1 MNANQEQ
8 VYKSHADS
16 RSKAPT
22 SGTRDIS
29 NDFGVEA
36 NTGTTQAQEAIN
48 MWAMIKQLGV
58 TVGNIEEDQQSRI
71 LEKIR
76 SMEDRDRI
84 EAESLGAMIN
94 DP

>member
-1 MNANQEQ
+1 MPTRSR
-8 VYKSHADS
+8 YISHMQ
-16 RSKAPT
+16 T
-22 SGTRDIS
+22 
-29 NDFGVEA
+29 VEA
-36 NTGTTQAQEAIN
+36 RLLPVGQEISAMTSVWRQTQAQEAIN
-48 MWAMIKQLGV
+48 MRAMIKQLGV

-84 EAESLGAMIN
+84 EAERLGVMIN